1 MKPTNKNEEIKI
13 RVTAQEKKQLKKLSA
28 SSKSMS
34 AYILERALSTKS
46 DIQNAIIDTVEA
58 LDLLNKIILE
68 IENSTDDSLKGRIRN
83 IVEGRIKNGH

>member
-28 SSKSMS
+28 PSKSMS

-58 LDLLNKIILE
+58 LDLLNKIISE
-68 IENSTDDSLKGRIRN
+68 IEKSTDDSLKGRIRN
-83 IVEGRIKNGH
+83 IVEGRIKNGR